1 MTRIGKISSIVR
13 YPVKSMA
20 GEAIES
26 GYIGYAG
33 LYGDRVFA
41 FVRDGG
47 RKGFPWFTIRE
58 LEELAL
64 YKARFVN
71 CAALDAPPDSN
82 VSLKLGVGVA
92 PLYPPESAFDVE
104 VETPTGERVSLREPG
119 LKSHLEQESE
129 TTLTL
134 RFSERSLC
142 DCRPISIFAT
152 TSLRQLEAEIG
163 VALDRRRFRA
173 NLYVE
178 WDSPAPFYENSLI
191 GRTLAIGEQ
200 ARLVVTERD
209 PRCKII
215 TIDPDTADEN
225 PKILRH
231 VVGAHGGLAGVYA
244 AVLHEGIVKAGDTI
258 ELA

>member
-1 MTRIGKISSIVR
+1 MTRIGTVSSIVR

-64 YKARFVN
+64 YKARFVKR
-71 CAALDAPPDSN
+71 AAMDAPPDSD

-92 PLYPPESAFDVE
+92 ALYPPESEFDVE
-104 VETPTGERVSLREPG
+104 VETPTGERTSIKEPG
-119 LKSHLEQESE
+119 LKSHLEEESE

-152 TSLRQLEAEIG
+152 TSLRQLETEIG
-163 VALDRRRFRA
+163 LTLDRRRFRA

-178 WDSPAPFYENSLI
+178 WDSPEPFYENSLI
-191 GRTLAIGEQ
+191 GRTLAIGER
-200 ARLVVTERD
+200 ARLAVTERD

-215 TIDPDTADEN
+215 TIDPDTADES

-231 VVGAHGGLAGVYA
+231 VVSAHGGFAGVYA
-244 AVLHEGIVKAGDTI
+244 AVLREGVVKAGDTI